1 MQPPKALQ
9 GVRFGISHL
18 TWRTA
23 PSPMQ
28 VCSAF
33 VATPGPCVC
42 LTRTPPSN
50 APARAPRAACSLLE
64 HARLLPIACV
74 PTGVRPVLQSR
85 SLSPSRG
92 SSASGRRPAGR
103 RRPAL
108 PSSAAACRLLGC
120 DSSGQGSSQSR
131 NHSTGALLPTQR
143 AAEGA
148 AALASAPI
156 IPSSVHLVVPISHEP
171 PFCASLYLA
180 PPLLL

>member
-9 GVRFGISHL
+9 GVRFGTSHL

-50 APARAPRAACSLLE
+50 APARAAWAASSLLE

-74 PTGVRPVLQSR
+74 PTGVRPVFAVPLPLSLPWQLSKREAASR
-85 SLSPSRG
+85 PQT
-92 SSASGRRPAGR
+92 P
-103 RRPAL
+103 
-108 PSSAAACRLLGC
+108 
-120 DSSGQGSSQSR
+120 
-131 NHSTGALLPTQR
+131 
-143 AAEGA
+143 GA
-148 AALASAPI
+148 AIFSSCVPFTWLRQLWAGKLAVAQPLDWSLAADAASCRRGGCARLRAHHSQQRPLGRA
-156 IPSSVHLVVPISHEP
+156 HL
-171 PFCASLYLA
+171 A
-180 PPLLL
+180 